1 MQAPKRILVPV
12 DYTAIS
18 DAALAESADLARL
31 FGGAELVLINVVPV
45 IADLPGDVSLLK
57 EGAYEDDRDRDALA
71 KLNAFA
77 AKVNTSGGVTARAV
91 IGRSNVPAKEILLA
105 AERENA
111 DMIVIATHGMSGWH
125 EMAFGSVAKQVVEE
139 ALIPVLVIRTKSSA
153 AAAH

>member
-12 DYTAIS
+12 DYTSIS
-18 DAALAESADLARL
+18 DAALAESTDLARL

-45 IADLPGDVSLLK
+45 IADLPNDVSLLK

-71 KLNAFA
+71 KVSALA
-77 AKVNTSGGVTARAV
+77 AKVNATGGVPARGV

-111 DMIVIATHGMSGWH
+111 DMIVIATHGMTGWH
-125 EMAFGSVAKQVVEE
+125 EMAFGSVAKQVVED
-139 ALIPVLVIRTKSSA
+139 ALIPVLVLRTKASSA
-153 AAAH
+153 AAH